1 MKVTLLGSGASSG
14 VPLIGCDCPVC
25 LSPNPRNKRTRVS
38 LMVETLGKQ
47 ILIDTSPDLRQQFLR
62 EGLKTAD
69 AILYTHAHAD
79 HIHGIDD
86 IRSLN
91 FHRGGPIPA
100 YANRA
105 TLDELH
111 ERFGY
116 VFKEPPKIS
125 SGFVTEQGE
134 ARSGL
139 GSVSDGGVSPPQK
152 NTYGWFRPCLTPYEI
167 TPGMAFEVE
176 GVRITPFRQIHGKV
190 DSLGFRIGKM
200 AYSTDV
206 KAFPPESEE
215 YLHGLD
221 LWILDCL
228 KPEPAPTHTHLAQ
241 SLEWVARFKPKR
253 TILTHLAHE
262 FDYDTLQAQ
271 CPPDVEPGYDGL
283 SVEIAA

>member
-1 MKVTLLGSGASSG
+1 MKITLLGSGASSG

-38 LMVETLGKQ
+38 LFVETSGAK
-47 ILIDTSPDLRQQFLR
+47 ILIDTSPDLRAQFLR

-91 FHRGGPIPA
+91 FHRSAPIPC
-100 YANRA
+100 YANKA
-105 TLDELH
+105 TLTELH

-116 VFKEPPKIS
+116 VFREPI
-125 SGFVTEQGE
+125 
-134 ARSGL
+134 
-139 GSVSDGGVSPPQK
+139 PQ
-152 NTYGWFRPCLTPYEI
+152 YGWFRPCLIANEI
-167 TPGMAFEVE
+167 TPGKAFAVE
-176 GVRITPFRQIHGKV
+176 GVRVMPFRQIHGKV
-190 DSLGFRIGKM
+190 DSLGFRIGSM

-241 SLEWVARFKPKR
+241 SLEWIAKFKPKR
-253 TILTHLAHE
+253 AILTHLAHE
-262 FDYDTLQAQ
+262 FDYEALQAIL
-271 CPPDVEPGYDGL
+271 PEGVEVGYDGL
-283 SVEIAA
+283 VAEILP